1 MKEDMKKNILS
12 CITNLII
19 KVTYAK
25 FVRYFI
31 ESSAKPG
38 GSTGTW
44 SHNAVI
50 FKDNLG
56 KKLTRHD
63 KSETHKDAMNSLTN
77 LKIKDQFE
85 KID

>member
-31 ESSAKPG
+31 ESQ
-38 GSTGTW
+38 
-44 SHNAVI
+44 VQ
-50 FKDNLG
+50 NLVEI
-56 KKLTRHD
+56 RN
-63 KSETHKDAMNSLTN
+63 AMNSLTN

-85 KID
+85 KIDGPTNREKIDGPTNREKK

>member
-31 ESSAKPG
+31 ESQ
-38 GSTGTW
+38 
-44 SHNAVI
+44 VQ
-50 FKDNLG
+50 NLVEVRG
-56 KKLTRHD
+56 HGRIMPL
-63 KSETHKDAMNSLTN
+63 S
-77 LKIKDQFE
+77 LKIILVKN
-85 KID
+85 